1 MKRQYY
7 EARLG
12 YDIISNAFFWK
23 ITGPFRWTLDQLK
36 KTLEGNVFAEGAW
49 NALRWIY
56 WRGNIPPAPGLP
68 PADTDPVS
76 EPGDSVTILCSL
88 HTVFIARL
96 IRHSLGLV
104 SIRSDILT
112 CEPAIYK
119 SGLHIVVCPQ
129 MFRKLP
135 EHYISFQMEQT
146 RSSRWLTEEYMMS
159 LEKSF
164 AVLDYSRVNIRYFQL
179 ASEFSDKLYY
189 TPVDYLP
196 GLSRDAGPFEYD
208 VVFYGDVRNERRRS
222 ALEKLGR
229 HFKVKI
235 LSEVFGENLYKKLSR
250 ARVVVNIHYYDNSML
265 ETTRLYETLS
275 LGCSM
280 IVSERSSDSDEEKRL
295 EGIVDFVP
303 NGDIDAMVERIAY
316 WLSHEETR
324 KDAVKKNNELLSQR
338 ASAFDFF
345 FLRFLLA
352 NDWIMLQFPI
362 R

>member
-36 KTLEGNVFAEGAW
+36 KTLEGNAFAEGAW

-135 EHYISFQMEQT
+135 EHYIRFQMEQT
-146 RSSRWLTEEYMMS
+146 LSSRWLTEEYMMS

-164 AVLDYSRVNIRYFQL
+164 AVLDYSR
-179 ASEFSDKLYY
+179 
-189 TPVDYLP
+189 
-196 GLSRDAGPFEYD
+196 
-208 VVFYGDVRNERRRS
+208 
-222 ALEKLGR
+222 
-229 HFKVKI
+229 
-235 LSEVFGENLYKKLSR
+235 
-250 ARVVVNIHYYDNSML
+250 VNIHYYDNSML